1 METTALVNEQHLT
14 EITEMI
20 ADLLEATPEEVQSAN
35 SFADDLSA
43 DSFLLIELAAQ
54 MEQRFGV
61 ELAQKD
67 LERMVNLRAVY
78 ELVAEKAGW

>member
-1 METTALVNEQHLT
+1 METTAPVNEQHLT

-43 DSFLLIELAAQ
+43 A
-54 MEQRFGV
+54 R
-61 ELAQKD
+61 
-67 LERMVNLRAVY
+67 
-78 ELVAEKAGW
+78 